1 LKREDEILF
10 SERILL
16 GRIHLVGQKASLESV
31 HDYRTVLSILLHCY
45 KLCNNLKA
53 ATLVLV
59 HRFCRILFYDRF
71 ALEDLI
77 YTSELELM
85 ERIMGAIVL
94 LGEEI
99 CPEEVIDEELVAL
112 KERFPIKKWWA
123 RSWVSGACDTIKNQR
138 FYVTDSGLMGLGPS
152 SLESGDMICVLL
164 GCWVPVVLR
173 PIDTNYDEEERE
185 ELVDLFRQ
193 TVGSIV
199 ILSDTLSTTAL
210 TSLLNLPMT
219 DVDEILKLV
228 QAVLDVPDSLDLP
241 VRLLHL
247 SFRDFLLDK
256 SRCSDIHFWV
266 DERQAHQTLADDK
279 VSS

>member
-10 SERILL
+10 SEGILL

-71 ALEDLI
+71 APEDLI

-99 CPEEVIDEELVAL
+99 CLEEVIDEELVAL

-123 RSWVSGACDTIKNQR
+123 RSWVSGACDTIENQR
-138 FYVTDSGLMGLGPS
+138 FYVSNSGLMGLGPS
-152 SLESGDMICVLL
+152 SLESGDMICVLP
-164 GCWVPVVLR
+164 GCWVPVVLPGSAKIR
-173 PIDTNYDEEERE
+173 DFAYRYGLDRSRQKSL
-185 ELVDLFRQ
+185 LVPTPRM
-193 TVGSIV
+193 
-199 ILSDTLSTTAL
+199 DTLE
-210 TSLLNLPMT
+210 
-219 DVDEILKLV
+219 DW
-228 QAVLDVPDSLDLP
+228 
-241 VRLLHL
+241 
-247 SFRDFLLDK
+247 SFRRGASLRSPIKNFLGG
-256 SRCSDIHFWV
+256 R
-266 DERQAHQTLADDK
+266 LA
-279 VSS
+279 